1 MKNYFCSLPIMHC
14 HCSGFIKSSL
24 VAMCDFPLPELP
36 ESKNNYPAILEA
48 YFFKIGQSGD
58 L

>member
-1 MKNYFCSLPIMHC
+1 
-14 HCSGFIKSSL
+14 
-24 VAMCDFPLPELP
+24 MCDFLLKELL
-36 ESKNNYPAILEA
+36 EKGKNNYPSILEA

>member
-1 MKNYFCSLPIMHC
+1 
-14 HCSGFIKSSL
+14 
-24 VAMCDFPLPELP
+24 MCDFPLQESP

>member
-1 MKNYFCSLPIMHC
+1 MKNNFNPLPIMHRRS
-14 HCSGFIKSSL
+14 SGFIKSSL
-24 VAMCDFPLPELP
+24 AAMCDFPLQESPV
-36 ESKNNYPAILEA
+36 SKNNYPAILEA

>member
-1 MKNYFCSLPIMHC
+1 MHQPG
-14 HCSGFIKSSL
+14 SGFIKSSL
-24 VAMCDFPLPELP
+24 AAMCDFPAEESPV
-36 ESKNNYPAILEA
+36 SKNNYPAILEA